1 LEIRTILQDDRN
13 YPSLLK
19 DRLGSAAP
27 EAIYALGNLSILKNK
42 MVGLICSVKCPGS
55 IVLKTFDL
63 IRKLRDAG
71 VVMIGGFHSPME
83 KDCLDLLLGGPQP
96 VVICMPKRLQNIH
109 LGPARQAFS
118 EGRLLV
124 ISRFGED
131 VRQASAKQAMERN
144 DLVAAL
150 SQIVF
155 VPHASP
161 NGKTWTVVKRAFD
174 RGQKIVS
181 FDDPA
186 NAALFSAGAVACTG
200 NDQILE
206 AYRFE
211 PCALIDPDAKTSN
224 A

>member
-1 LEIRTILQDDRN
+1 LILEIKRISKGGHGYPEILAE
-13 YPSLLK
+13 
-19 DRLGSAAP
+19 RLGDTAP
-27 EAIYALGNLSILKNK
+27 EAIYSLGDLSILQNR
-42 MVGLICSVKCPGS
+42 MVGLICSVQCPGS

-71 VVMIGGFHSPME
+71 VVLIGGFHCPME
-83 KDCLDLLLGGPQP
+83 KDCLDLLLRGPQT

-109 LGPARQAFS
+109 FGSARQAFS

-124 ISRFGED
+124 ISRFGDE

-150 SQIVF
+150 SQVVL

-161 NGKTWTVVKRAFD
+161 NGKTWEVVKRAID
-174 RGQKIVS
+174 RGQKIAS

-186 NAALFSAGAVACTG
+186 NAHLMALGAADC
-200 NDQILE
+200 
-206 AYRFE
+206 
-211 PCALIDPDAKTSN
+211 SN
-224 A
+224 ADAVLEELGG